1 LLAPQVEGVCI
12 PLATFK
18 PCDAGDMIEKIDY
31 YLEHEQERE
40 LIRRA
45 CHEHVKNHDTY
56 THRARQILKIA
67 GLS

>member
-1 LLAPQVEGVCI
+1 LAPRVEGVCI

-31 YLEHEQERE
+31 YLEHEKERE

-56 THRARQILKIA
+56 THRARQILRIV
-67 GLS
+67 GLG